1 MRIAL
6 LIAVGLA
13 MGICTIFTGAG
24 GGAVYVSVLALFF
37 GVPAAVATSTS
48 LAVMFPVAAVA
59 AYLHAKDHNVN
70 FRVGWVMV
78 GVGAVGAVIGSAC
91 SGFIPQQYYNKVLGC
106 IILAMSVVMFI
117 SKHRPHA
124 AAVVG
129 SGDTRYADGDGVGVD
144 VVKND
149 VVDSGVAKSDGV
161 QSGVVQI
168 DVVTDGSGNNERNRN
183 SERSDNES
191 SDSGETTAGLNS
203 QASQTKRVSQASRTE
218 RTGRTDRVGQ
228 SRQTTQRGK
237 AIRAVS
243 FGLLGGLISGVAGT
257 SGTTSI
263 IAGLMLLGVST
274 MHTVGTSV
282 FVMSGLSLVG
292 FLTRLM
298 VGGIDWKLTGILVV
312 SSILGALIGS
322 VLLCRVEARKAP
334 SASKNSS
341 TIDWILILGN
351 LAMGIGLLVK

>member
-13 MGICTIFTGAG
+13 MGIYTIFTGAG
-24 GGAVYVSVLALFF
+24 GGAAYVSVLALFF
-37 GVPAAVATSTS
+37 GIPAAVATSTS
-48 LAVMFPVAAVA
+48 LAIMFPVAAVA

-78 GVGAVGAVIGSAC
+78 SVGAVGAVIGSAC

-106 IILAMSVVMFI
+106 VILAMAAVMFI
-117 SKHRPHA
+117 SKHRPHTMTVVEPGDA
-124 AAVVG
+124 RGVG
-129 SGDTRYADGDGVGVD
+129 SDGEGGDGV
-144 VVKND
+144 
-149 VVDSGVAKSDGV
+149 S
-161 QSGVVQI
+161 SGVVK
-168 DVVTDGSGNNERNRN
+168 SGGEV
-183 SERSDNES
+183 
-191 SDSGETTAGLNS
+191 SGESGEIETS
-203 QASQTKRVSQASRTE
+203 QASQT
-218 RTGRTDRVGQ
+218 GRTARTDHAGQ
-228 SRQTTQRGK
+228 SRQPTQRSK

-292 FLTRLM
+292 FLTRLT

-322 VLLCRVEARKAP
+322 VLLRRVEARKTP

>member
-13 MGICTIFTGAG
+13 MGIYTIFTGAG

-37 GVPAAVATSTS
+37 GIPAAVATSTS
-48 LAVMFPVAAVA
+48 LAIMFPVAAVA

-106 IILAMSVVMFI
+106 VILAMSAVMFI

-124 AAVVG
+124 MTVVEPGDARGVG
-129 SGDTRYADGDGVGVD
+129 SDGEGGDGV
-144 VVKND
+144 N
-149 VVDSGVAKSDGV
+149 
-161 QSGVVQI
+161 SGVVK
-168 DVVTDGSGNNERNRN
+168 SGGEV
-183 SERSDNES
+183 SGES
-191 SDSGETTAGLNS
+191 SKIEAG
-203 QASQTKRVSQASRTE
+203 QDGQ
-218 RTGRTDRVGQ
+218 TGRTARTDCAGQ
-228 SRQTTQRGK
+228 SRQPTQRSK

-292 FLTRLM
+292 FLTRLT

-322 VLLCRVEARKAP
+322 VLLRRVETRKTP

>member
-13 MGICTIFTGAG
+13 MGIYTIFTGAG

-37 GVPAAVATSTS
+37 GIPAAVATSTS
-48 LAVMFPVAAVA
+48 LAIMFPVAAVA

-78 GVGAVGAVIGSAC
+78 SVGAVGAVIGSAC

-106 IILAMSVVMFI
+106 VILAMSAVMFI

-124 AAVVG
+124 MTIVEPGDARGAG
-129 SGDTRYADGDGVGVD
+129 SDGEGGDGV
-144 VVKND
+144 
-149 VVDSGVAKSDGV
+149 S
-161 QSGVVQI
+161 SGVVKGGGE
-168 DVVTDGSGNNERNRN
+168 VSG
-183 SERSDNES
+183 ES
-191 SDSGETTAGLNS
+191 SKIE
-203 QASQTKRVSQASRTE
+203 ASQDGQTGHAG
-218 RTGRTDRVGQ
+218 RTGRTDRTGQ
-228 SRQTTQRGK
+228 GRRTTQRSK

-292 FLTRLM
+292 FLTRLT

-322 VLLCRVEARKAP
+322 VLLRRVEARKAP

>member
-13 MGICTIFTGAG
+13 MGIYTIFTGAG
-24 GGAVYVSVLALFF
+24 GGAAYVSVLALFF
-37 GVPAAVATSTS
+37 GIPAAVATSTS
-48 LAVMFPVAAVA
+48 LAIMFPVAAVA

-78 GVGAVGAVIGSAC
+78 SVGAVGAVIGSAC

-106 IILAMSVVMFI
+106 VILAMAAVMFI

-124 AAVVG
+124 MTVVEPGDARGAG
-129 SGDTRYADGDGVGVD
+129 SDGVGVD
-144 VVKND
+144 
-149 VVDSGVAKSDGV
+149 GVS
-161 QSGVVQI
+161 SGVVKSGAE
-168 DVVTDGSGNNERNRN
+168 GSE
-183 SERSDNES
+183 ES
-191 SDSGETTAGLNS
+191 SEIEA
-203 QASQTKRVSQASRTE
+203 SQASRT
-218 RTGRTDRVGQ
+218 GHTDRAGQ
-228 SRQTTQRGK
+228 NRQIAQRSK
-237 AIRAVS
+237 AIRAVF

-274 MHTVGTSV
+274 MRTVGTSV

-292 FLTRLM
+292 FLTRLT

-322 VLLCRVEARKAP
+322 VLLRRVEARKAP